1 MRRTALL
8 GAALT
13 IWRWGQQNVADLT
26 RGLPLGSFE
35 TWAEWV
41 RDPLLTLG
49 CQDPVERVRAAKA
62 NDPSRR
68 RTAQLFAT
76 WWHHH
81 GNEPVTVAELAE
93 PARALIDPQGRGRQ
107 FVASRLTQMEG
118 TRASG
123 FVLTRQ
129 RAAGKWGAATYAL
142 AQTAAE

>member
-62 NDPSRR
+62 NDPRRR
-68 RTAQLFAT
+68 RTAELFAT
-76 WWHHH
+76 WWEHH
-81 GNEPVTVAELAE
+81 GNQPVTAAELAE
-93 PARALIDPQGRGRQ
+93 PARALIDSQGRGRQ

-118 TRASG
+118 TRAGG

-129 RAAGKWGAATYAL
+129 PAAGKWGAATYAL